1 MNSIP
6 KCMCGNLIFDL
17 VTLNGDKTYFALS
30 LVQVIKS
37 LNSRQSVQTEW
48 VGDGKPFLSNVG
60 RYKVNGELPNFK
72 VSNAFLSFLCYCLLF
87 QVL

>member
-1 MNSIP
+1 MNSVP

-30 LVQVIKS
+30 LAQVIKS
-37 LNSRQSVQTEW
+37 LNSRQSVQTEC

-60 RYKVNGELPNFK
+60 RYKVNGELPNI
-72 VSNAFLSFLCYCLLF
+72 
-87 QVL
+87 